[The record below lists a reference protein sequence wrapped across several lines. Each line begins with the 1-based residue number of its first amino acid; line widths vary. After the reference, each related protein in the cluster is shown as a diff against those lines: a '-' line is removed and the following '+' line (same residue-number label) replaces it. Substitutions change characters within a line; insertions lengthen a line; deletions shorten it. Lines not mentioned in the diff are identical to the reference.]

1 MANQD
6 RGFLLSHARVSS
18 KRHKGIKGDDIFN
31 LFQQLSTMI
40 QAGMP
45 LMDALLLCAEQ
56 TQSKKLGA
64 VMDAIAGKVQNG
76 SSLWSAAAEYP
87 RIFESHWV
95 QVIRTGE
102 ISGQIGPLMGR
113 LTQNMKDNREA
124 KGKLIS
130 AMIYPSIIFCVAV
143 AAIVIMM
150 WFVVPTFTQFFK
162 ETGSQL
168 PGITRAVIGF
178 SDFLQHYG
186 IYLVMALGAAGY
198 GFWRWIKTP
207 NGSRTF
213 TAFLMALPVFGE
225 VLVNAA
231 MEKFANNLALLL
243 RAGMPLL
250 DGLYAMDGIFEKNVP
265 YRESLAEV
273 QKRVASGGALA
284 TGLAEGHLF
293 TPIMVN
299 LVRVGEESGQ
309 LPLVLEQVSMY
320 YKQKVAALAAR
331 ITAMIEPCIILGMG
345 VTVAVILTAIYLP
358 MFNMGGAVH

>member
-1 MANQD
+1 MSDQA
-6 RGFLLSHARVSS
+6 GFLLSHARVSS
-18 KRHKGIKGDDIFN
+18 KRHKGIKSDDIFS

-45 LMDALLLCAEQ
+45 LMDSLDLAGAQ
-56 TQSKKLGA
+56 SQSKKLGA
-64 VMDAIAGKVQNG
+64 VMEAISAKVQNG
-76 SSLWSAAAEYP
+76 SSLNAACTDYP
-87 RIFESHWV
+87 KIFESHWV

-102 ISGQIGPLMGR
+102 ISGQIGPLLGR
-113 LTQNMKDNREA
+113 LTQNMKETREA

-130 AMIYPSIIFCVAV
+130 AMIYPTIIFCVAI
-143 AAIVIMM
+143 AALVIML

-162 ETGSQL
+162 ETGSTL
-168 PGITRAVIGF
+168 PGITRAVIGL

-186 IYLVMALGAAGY
+186 VFLVIAVIGGGVSFRY
-198 GFWRWIKTP
+198 WIKTP
-207 NGSRTF
+207 AGGRTF

-231 MEKFANNLALLL
+231 MEKFATNLALLL

-250 DGLYAMDGIFEKNVP
+250 DSLYAMDGIFEKNIP
-265 YRESLAEV
+265 YRESLHEV
-273 QKRVASGGALA
+273 QKRVASGGTLA
-284 TGLAEGHLF
+284 AGLNEGKLF

-309 LPLVLEQVSMY
+309 LPLVLEQVSAY

-345 VTVAVILTAIYLP
+345 VTVAIILTAIYLP